1 MIMTIMEYIL
11 TAFIIYIIPIF
22 LIALIV
28 YFSMEKGQTVKEY
41 LDDVPESL
49 IVFTFFPVYNYMILM
64 LVFIAVIWALVEN
77 LKK

>member
-1 MIMTIMEYIL
+1 MDYIL
-11 TAFIIYIIPIF
+11 TAFIVYIIPIL
-22 LIALIV
+22 LIALVV

-49 IVFTFFPVYNYMILM
+49 IALTFFPVYNYMVLI
-64 LVFIAVIWALVEN
+64 LVFAALLWALFEN